1 MVTVF
6 PVPVVVT
13 PPAPAAGLA
22 GFSDVLTGGPGSGIF
37 WGSLAA
43 LAFLVYSFPD
53 FLDQSRR
60 RR

>member
-6 PVPVVVT
+6 PVPIVVT
-13 PPAPAAGLA
+13 PPGAGL
-22 GFSDVLTGGPGSGIF
+22 GGDSVLTGGPGSGIF

-43 LAFLVYSFPD
+43 LAFLAVSFPG